1 MDWNHKD
8 SKNPP
13 TYRVHG
19 YARRR
24 LKKERGNIEKCL
36 KRGWGDEVSM
46 KRTLKVITETLSEP
60 YGMVRYNLDKH
71 KL

>member
-1 MDWNHKD
+1 MDWSHKD

-19 YARRR
+19 YDRRR
-24 LKKERGNIEKCL
+24 LKKERDNLMKCI
-36 KRGWGDEVSM
+36 KRGWGDPVSLT
-46 KRTLKVITETLSEP
+46 KTLKIVNEMLSEP
-60 YGMVRYNLDKH
+60 YGMIRYNLDKH